1 MKASLQ
7 INQQMY
13 YADVS
18 KPMDISITT
27 NQNSSPIAWYAPRMK
42 IEPVISDRFVGSVER
57 GGVVNFRNLFLNPH
71 GNCTHTECVGHI
83 SNEVYSVHSA
93 LEHFHFSA
101 ELITVYPTIL
111 KNDVSQWMKKGDYVI
126 TLDQLSKLVKGGI
139 TALVIRTMPNSESKK
154 TKNYNQTNWPY
165 LTKEAATFI
174 REMGIYHLLIDL
186 PSIDR
191 EEDDGLLVAH
201 RAFWDY
207 PNQIDLKRT
216 ITELIFVPDYIKDGF
231 YLLNLSPAN
240 INNDASPSRPVLYKL
255 SK

>member
-1 MKASLQ
+1 
-7 INQQMY
+7 
-13 YADVS
+13 
-18 KPMDISITT
+18 
-27 NQNSSPIAWYAPRMK
+27 
-42 IEPVISDRFVGSVER
+42 
-57 GGVVNFRNLFLNPH
+57 
-71 GNCTHTECVGHI
+71 
-83 SNEVYSVHSA
+83 
-93 LEHFHFSA
+93 
-101 ELITVYPTIL
+101 
-111 KNDVSQWMKKGDYVI
+111 
-126 TLDQLSKLVKGGI
+126 
-139 TALVIRTMPNSESKK
+139 
-154 TKNYNQTNWPY
+154 
-165 LTKEAATFI
+165 
-174 REMGIYHLLIDL
+174 MGIYHLLIDL